1 MAQHDNQ
8 IIIVPMSSIKRLA
21 LRFLTNPVVLRGVE
35 RTTRGAASILTL
47 HRFAGYG
54 RTGHDGAALAR
65 NLEWLRRRR
74 YRVVPVMELIDQL
87 RNRRPIEPRTVA
99 FTVDDGYIDFAEVGA
114 PVFAKY
120 DCPVTVFLITGFID
134 GGSWL
139 WWDRVRYALE
149 RTRQVELEVMV
160 GNATVRYNLGDLAG
174 RVRGSRDLI
183 TRLKNLPNEA
193 REGLQREVEARLE
206 VPFPSTPPVEFGPMT
221 WDQVR
226 RLAAAGVTFGP
237 HTITHPILSKTSDEQ
252 CRREILGSW
261 ERLTQQTA
269 GTVPVF
275 CWPNGDP
282 ASFGSREIRLAAEA
296 GMVAALSTVHAS
308 LTPSDWTNGQTGAY
322 ALPRYAYPQHQFD
335 FAQVVSGLERLK
347 GIARTDLSRVNARV
361 PSRATR

>member
-1 MAQHDNQ
+1 MARHDNQ
-8 IIIVPMSSIKRLA
+8 IIIDPVSSIKRLA
-21 LRFLTNPVVLRGVE
+21 LRFLTNSVVLRGVE
-35 RTTRGAASILTL
+35 QTTRGAASILTL
-47 HRFAGYG
+47 HRFAAHG
-54 RTGHDGAALAR
+54 RTGHDAAALAR

-74 YRVVPVMELIDQL
+74 YRVVPVMDLIDQI
-87 RNRRPIEPRTVA
+87 RNRHPIEPRTVA

-114 PVFAKY
+114 PVFARY

-134 GGSWL
+134 GGTWL

-149 RTRQVELEVMV
+149 RTRQIELEVMV

-174 RVRGSRDLI
+174 RVRASRDLI
-183 TRLKNLPNEA
+183 IRLKNLPNDGREA
-193 REGLQREVEARLE
+193 VQRDLE
-206 VPFPSTPPVEFGPMT
+206 VRLGVRFPATPPVEFGPMT

-226 RLAAAGVTFGP
+226 RLAASGVTFGP
-237 HTITHPILSKTSDEQ
+237 HTVTHPILSRTSDEQ
-252 CRREILGSW
+252 CRREILESW
-261 ERLTQQTA
+261 DRLTQQTSA
-269 GTVPVF
+269 TIPVF

-282 ASFGSREIRLAAEA
+282 ASFGPREIRLATEA

-308 LTPSDWTNGQTGAY
+308 LTPNHWTNGHTGAY

-361 PSRATR
+361 HPPAAR